1 MVKQMLNEERI
12 KLMTSIGMFEK
23 EEGKRIAPA
32 GSYFKSDYIGR
43 HMRRSF
49 VGFTFC
55 WMLGTGLVV
64 LYKAEDILASL
75 DFSRIQGMLGWY
87 VWAYLAGL
95 VIYLVITCI
104 VYLERYEY
112 ASRGMK
118 VYVAKLKRLEKR
130 YELQGRMGQGGRK
143 A

>member
-1 MVKQMLNEERI
+1 MLNEEKI

-23 EEGKRIAPA
+23 REGKRV
-32 GSYFKSDYIGR
+32 FLMNRFFRSDYIGQYILR
-43 HMRRSF
+43 AF

-55 WMLGTGLVV
+55 WIMGTVLAV
-64 LYKAEDILASL
+64 LYKAEDILATL
-75 DFSRIQGMLGWY
+75 NFNEIAGYGKTY
-87 VWAYLAGL
+87 IGAYLAGL
-95 VIYLVITCI
+95 V
-104 VYLERYEY
+104 VYLLITYWVYWRRYEY

-130 YELQGRMGQGGRK
+130 YEMQGKNGQGGRK